1 MHRVRSDV
9 PAGTALAMM
18 LTVLSTAV
26 VAAPSASP
34 ATPSSDSLQ
43 LRGTLPASDETPS
56 QPAASEHLETKAPDA
71 AQAAPAETGP
81 GAATAPAAATDP
93 IAVALRELIGSKRF
107 EQLIARKSDRD
118 AIATLYQK
126 TRDFRPL
133 WVDAEGPTGRAK
145 IAIDYLRTVD
155 AEGLDPRDYPA
166 PNFAGGAPAQ
176 AETDIRTTAVLLR
189 YARHAMTGRVHYSR
203 VSRNVEYKSAFDA
216 EGALNTIAS
225 SEISRR
231 RSSGSTR
238 SIRPT
243 RRSRASSRSCARR
256 QPTPGRVSLTA
267 RCCALSASAAPVT
280 S

>member
-56 QPAASEHLETKAPDA
+56 QPAASEHLETKAPDT

-93 IAVALRELIGSKRF
+93 IAVALRELIGSKQF

-126 TRDFRPL
+126 TRDFQPL
-133 WVDAEGPTGRAK
+133 WVDAEARPSAREDRHRLSAHGRRRRPRSAGLSDAELCRRRAGASRGRYR
-145 IAIDYLRTVD
+145 IHRDAVD
-155 AEGLDPRDYPA
+155 A
-166 PNFAGGAPAQ
+166 
-176 AETDIRTTAVLLR
+176 
-189 YARHAMTGRVHYSR
+189 
-203 VSRNVEYKSAFDA
+203 
-216 EGALNTIAS
+216 
-225 SEISRR
+225 
-231 RSSGSTR
+231 TR
-238 SIRPT
+238 
-243 RRSRASSRSCARR
+243 A
-256 QPTPGRVSLTA
+256 TP
-267 RCCALSASAAPVT
+267 
-280 S
+280 